1 MVGAA
6 LWKQLVASPESNM
19 PDFKSEIR
27 RSIAG
32 LNLSPTRE
40 GEIVEELS
48 QDLEERFE
56 QALCHGGSEE
66 EAKQLA
72 LDELNKPDSL
82 SEQLSRV
89 EGPVHRPPQ
98 TIGAKSARHR
108 FAGFWDDI
116 RF

>member
-1 MVGAA
+1 
-6 LWKQLVASPESNM
+6 M

-40 GEIVEELS
+40 EEIIEELS

-56 QALCHGGSEE
+56 QALCYGASEE
-66 EAKQLA
+66 EAKQLS
-72 LDELNKPDSL
+72 LNELNKPDSL
-82 SEQLSRV
+82 SEQLRRV
-89 EGPVHRPPQ
+89 ERPVRHLPQ

-116 RF
+116 RFGV